1 MDATLETAIV
11 AGVVLVAL
19 AILIRSLRRGLGSTC
34 SNCHCGTS
42 HPPKV
47 ARTGRRRAL
56 VTLQIGETSSLSTPG
71 APDGEKTR
79 VTIDPDGGAG

>member
-1 MDATLETAIV
+1 MDATLETGIV

-34 SNCHCGTS
+34 SDCHCGTT

-56 VTLQIGETSSLSTPG
+56 VTLQIGETSSPSAPRE
-71 APDGEKTR
+71 PDGDETHA
-79 VTIDPDGGAG
+79 TIDTTGGAD